1 MDIKD
6 LLIFKTLAAE
16 KNITKTAERLNYVQS
31 NVTARMKKL
40 ETELNTQLFYRHPR
54 GISLTGKGKLLV
66 KQAEEILLLVNETKK
81 AIQDSDE
88 PHGSLSLGTNE
99 TLAAARLPQLLVNYN
114 EKFPN
119 IELSLRVALT
129 TQLVQ
134 DVLEHKLDGAFVI
147 GPIEDSQLEAIP
159 IYQEEL
165 VIISNAKQDIKLSA
179 KNVLT
184 RPHCPYKTRLDR
196 WLETNQISPGNRLEL
211 STLEAILHCVE
222 AGLGMA
228 ILPKALA
235 SQQINEG
242 SLTIHTLSPDEQTVD
257 LFFIHRKDI
266 YLDQA
271 YRAFLHLI
279 KEEEEYSS

>member
-1 MDIKD
+1 MDMKD

-16 KNITKTAERLNYVQS
+16 QNITKTAERLNYVQS

-54 GISLTGKGKLLV
+54 GISLTGKGKLLL

-99 TLAAARLPQLLVNYN
+99 TAAAARLPQLLVNYN
-114 EKFPN
+114 EQFPN
-119 IELSLRVALT
+119 VELSLRVALT
-129 TQLVQ
+129 TQLIQ
-134 DVLEHKLDGAFVI
+134 DVLTHKLDGAFVI
-147 GPIEDSQLEAIP
+147 GPIEDNKLEAIP

-165 VIISNAKQDIKLSA
+165 VIISNAKQDIELSA
-179 KNVLT
+179 KNILT

-196 WLETNQISPGNRLEL
+196 WFETNQISPGNRLEL
-211 STLEAILHCVE
+211 STLEAILHCIE
-222 AGLGMA
+222 AGLGIA
-228 ILPKALA
+228 ILPKSLA
-235 SQQINEG
+235 TQQINEG
-242 SLTIHTLSPDEQTVD
+242 TLTVHTLPPEEQTVD

-271 YRAFLHLI
+271 YRSFLRLI
-279 KEEEEYSS
+279 KEEEHSN

>member
-40 ETELNTQLFYRHPR
+40 EAELNTQLFYRHPR

-99 TLAAARLPQLLVNYN
+99 TAAAARLPQLLVNYN
-114 EKFPN
+114 GKFPN
-119 IELSLRVALT
+119 VELSLRVALT

-165 VIISNAKQDIKLSA
+165 VIITNPKQDIKLSA
-179 KNVLT
+179 KNILT
-184 RPHCPYKTRLDR
+184 RPNCPYKTRLDR
-196 WLETNQISPGNRLEL
+196 WLESNQMSPGNRLEL

-242 SLTIHTLSPDEQTVD
+242 ALTIHTLSPDEQTVD

-271 YRAFLHLI
+271 YRAFLRLL
-279 KEEEEYSS
+279 KEEEHSH

>member
-1 MDIKD
+1 MDFKD

-16 KNITKTAERLNYVQS
+16 QNITKTAERLNYVQS

-54 GISLTGKGKLLV
+54 GISLTGKGKLLL

-81 AIQDSDE
+81 AIQDSE
-88 PHGSLSLGTNE
+88 QPHGSLTLGTNE
-99 TLAAARLPQLLVNYN
+99 TAAATLLPKLLVNYN

-119 IELSLRVALT
+119 VELSLRVALT

-134 DVLEHKLDGAFVI
+134 DVLAHKLDGAFVI
-147 GPIEDSQLEAIP
+147 GPIADNRLEVIP
-159 IYQEEL
+159 IFQGEL
-165 VIISNAKQDIKLSA
+165 VIISNAKQDIEFSA
-179 KNVLT
+179 KNILT
-184 RPHCPYKTRLDR
+184 RLHCPYKTRLDR
-196 WLETNQISPGNRLEL
+196 WLERKKISPGNQLEL
-211 STLEAILHCVE
+211 STLEAILHCIE

-235 SQQINEG
+235 SQQIKAG
-242 SLTIHTLSPDEQTVD
+242 TLTVHTLPPDEQTVD
-257 LFFIHRKDI
+257 FSFIHRKDI

-271 YRAFLHLI
+271 YLAFLRLV
-279 KEEEEYSS
+279 KQ